1 MRECV
6 KPPQNPEY
14 RASATKTAKSLLR
27 AVSVGML
34 ALALTCFG
42 NMGAQVRGGP
52 AEMWPGL
59 AAMTGGKGYA
69 PSNMG
74 QMHYRDVGPRDSRV
88 TLLLLHMTPMSIME
102 FAAVQ
107 NALADLGIRSVA
119 VDTPGYGMSDQPK
132 GNPTIAD
139 FADNLVPVLDYLK
152 ISKVVVAGHHTGA
165 DIAASFAVRHADRTN
180 GVILH
185 GLPMFTQEELDV
197 RLDRPEWVDRTPKA
211 DGSHLSVLFRA
222 NTPASQEILTARTW
236 MVALMF
242 LQGRDVGHY
251 AAYTYDLKPDFMAI
265 KAPGLIIT
273 DTADAI
279 HYIDLKGAKLRPDFA
294 YKELSDGNTGEI
306 MIQPKKWA
314 EIAAEFVNQS
324 VK

>member
-1 MRECV
+1 LAT
-6 KPPQNPEY
+6 NPEY
-14 RASATKTAKSLLR
+14 RAASTKTEKRLPRVA
-27 AVSVGML
+27 AVAML
-34 ALALTCFG
+34 ALTLIFFG
-42 NMGAQVRGGP
+42 NMEAEVRGGP
-52 AEMWPGL
+52 AEMWPG
-59 AAMTGGKGYA
+59 AVAMTGGKGYA
-69 PSNMG
+69 TSIMG
-74 QMHYRDVGPRDSRV
+74 QVHYRDIGPRDSRV

-102 FAAVQ
+102 FAAIQ

-132 GNPTIAD
+132 HNPSIAEY
-139 FADNLVPVLDYLK
+139 ADNLVPVLDSLK
-152 ISKVVVAGHHTGA
+152 ISKVVVGGHHTGA
-165 DIAASFAVRHADRTN
+165 DIAASFAVRHADRTS

-185 GLPMFTQEELDV
+185 GLPMFTKEELDI

-211 DGSHLSVLFRA
+211 DGSHLSYIFRSGA
-222 NTPASQEILTARTW
+222 PASPEILAARTW
-236 MVALMF
+236 MAVLMF

-279 HYIDLKGAKLRPDFA
+279 HYLDVEGAKLRPDFTD
-294 YKELSDGNTGEI
+294 KVLSEGNTGEI

-314 EIAAEFVNQS
+314 EIAADWMKSS
-324 VK
+324 VQ